1 MFSEDTK
8 KLIKTKSI
16 YGQRV
21 FFFPLNGNKGFYV
34 KSLQIGSLTSRG
46 TAVPLLKENKCS
58 FKGEWERNIYF

>member
-8 KLIKTKSI
+8 NLIKTKPI

-21 FFFPLNGNKGFYV
+21 FFSPLNGNKGFYV
-34 KSLQIGSLTSRG
+34 KSLQKGSLTSRG

-58 FKGEWERNIYF
+58 FKGE